1 MPRRLH
7 PLALL
12 LLLAAAETGAAPPAG
27 LVDPTRPPGAAPARA
42 AASARAPAGSPAAE
56 LRQPPQLQAVQ
67 LARGGA
73 STALVDGRLLR
84 VGDRL
89 GDAKVVGIDLQGL
102 QLQGP
107 RGTERLW
114 LLAAV
119 VQPPPPPP
127 TPAPPTVA
135 VAGDR

>member
-1 MPRRLH
+1 MHRCLRTLRS
-7 PLALL
+7 LL
-12 LLLAAAETGAAPPAG
+12 LVPAVAAAGPPLG
-27 LVDPTRPPGAAPARA
+27 LVDPTRPPSAAPAQAAAPSRP
-42 AASARAPAGSPAAE
+42 AASAPDMPAP
-56 LRQPPQLQAVQ
+56 PPQLQAVQ

-84 VGDRL
+84 VGDRV
-89 GDAKVVGIDLQGL
+89 GDAKVVAIDLQGL

-119 VQPPPPPP
+119 VQPSPPPL

-135 VAGDR
+135 VAGER